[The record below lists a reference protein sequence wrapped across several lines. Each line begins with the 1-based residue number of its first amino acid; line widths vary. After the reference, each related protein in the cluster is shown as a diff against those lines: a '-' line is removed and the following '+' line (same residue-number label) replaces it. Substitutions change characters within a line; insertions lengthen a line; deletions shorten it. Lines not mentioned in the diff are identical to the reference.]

1 MRLYVVCVAWLAVA
15 GMLPAQDPVV
25 VLLQFDQKPNLPV
38 VNSLHEE
45 LESLFEGAGIR
56 LDLRHIE
63 TRPLRR
69 KSERAAV
76 VHFSK
81 GCAPPVAIRRREAE
95 VKALAHVHQAG
106 KRVLDLVEV
115 NCRNVS
121 EYISTAITT
130 SDLGRLDMLYGRAL
144 ARVVSHELLHW
155 MLNERNHTKS
165 RLFCPHVQAHDLIA
179 EGVTLEHGE
188 IARLRRFATEN
199 AVAGGL

>member
-15 GMLPAQDPVV
+15 GVLPAQDPVV
-25 VLLQFDQKPNLPV
+25 VLLQFDQKPSLPV

-81 GCAPPVAIRRREAE
+81 GCAPPIVIRRREAE
-95 VKALAHVHQAG
+95 VRALAHVHQAG

-130 SDLGRLDMLYGRAL
+130 SDLGRLDTLYGRAL

-155 MLNERNHTKS
+155 MLNERNHSKS
-165 RLFCPHVQAHDLIA
+165 RLFCPHVQLSLI
-179 EGVTLEHGE
+179 H
-188 IARLRRFATEN
+188 I
-199 AVAGGL
+199 